1 MSVVINRFKE
11 TIYCELQDLKET
23 QGDLKSLSKSDYK
36 KFKSQLIHNGF
47 TAPFIIWITPKGIKQ
62 ILDGHTR
69 KYCLLKMQDE
79 GVVIP
84 KSYPCNVIE
93 AKTRKEAVQILM
105 SLVSQYG
112 KTDMESLSDFV
123 IKEELDFEWLK
134 LNTDIPGIDLNFE
147 EPEES
152 ISVPSENKETE
163 CPECGHKWSN

>member
-11 TIYCELQDLKET
+11 TIFCQLDELKET
-23 QGDLKSLSKSDYK
+23 QGSLKSLSKADYK
-36 KFKSQLIHNGF
+36 KFKSQLIDNGF
-47 TAPFIIWITPKGIKQ
+47 TAPFIIWICPKGNKQ

-69 KYCLLKMQDE
+69 KWCLIKMQDE

-84 KSYPCNVIE
+84 KTYPCNIIE
-93 AKTRKEAVQILM
+93 AKTRKEAIKILM

-134 LNTDIPGIDLNFE
+134 INTDIPGINLDFE
-147 EPEES
+147 IEET
-152 ISVPSENKETE
+152 EETNAKATKEIE
-163 CPECGHKWSN
+163 CPECGHTWSK